1 MNIYYKLREL
11 LDTHSAGCPE
21 APEIIEILKLLFTE
35 AEAKVALGLGFSPF
49 TVDVIAR
56 RARTEPEETRVHLE
70 SMADKGLVFTID
82 RKGQRLYGIVP
93 TMPGLYEFPVMRP
106 EPLDCQDELVALWQ
120 KYLPRLSKY
129 MGSPSMPI
137 SRVIPIEEE
146 VRDDRGVL
154 PSEKVYELID
164 QAGAVGIA
172 KCACRIYGNNC
183 DAPLEACMVFD
194 DICEYLVSRGIARRI
209 SKEEMKD
216 FLRSF
221 DEQGLVHQMNNSQDK
236 IDIVCNCCPC
246 CCALLKCLNTYDNPY
261 AVNSSGFIPKYRAES
276 CTGCGICADERC
288 PMKAITLEEGLP
300 EINSTL
306 CIGCGL
312 CVTGCPEDALK
323 LVRREDARLPAPTGR
338 DIGMTI
344 LKERGRTE
352 EIKPYLDPKADPLS
366 GKD

>member
-1 MNIYYKLREL
+1 MKVYNALREL

-35 AEAKVALGLGFSPF
+35 SEAKVALGLGFSPF
-49 TVDVIAR
+49 TVDIIAR
-56 RARTEPEETRVHLE
+56 RARTDPEETRTHLE

-82 RKGQRLYGIVP
+82 RKGRRFYGIVP

-106 EPLDCQDELVALWQ
+106 EPLECEEQLVALWK
-120 KYLPRLSKY
+120 KYIPRLSKC

-137 SRVIPIEEE
+137 SRVIPIEEK
-146 VRDDRGVL
+146 VRDDRNVL
-154 PSEKVYELID
+154 PYEKVYELID
-164 QAGAVGIA
+164 KARAVGIA
-172 KCACRIYGNNC
+172 KCACRVYGSNC
-183 DAPLEACMVFD
+183 DAPKEACMVFD
-194 DICEYLVSRGIARRI
+194 DICEYLISRGIARRI

-216 FLRSF
+216 YLRLF

-246 CCALLKCLNTYDNPY
+246 CCALLKCINTYDNPY
-261 AVNSSGFIPKYRAES
+261 AVNPSGFIPKNMAEA
-276 CTGCGICADERC
+276 CTGCGLCADERC
-288 PMKAITLEEGLP
+288 PMKAITMEDELP
-300 EINSTL
+300 KIDPSR

-312 CVTGCPEDALK
+312 CVTGCPDDALK
-323 LVRREDARLPAPTGR
+323 LVRREDWRLPAPAGR
-338 DIGMTI
+338 DIGMAI

-366 GKD
+366 KSK